1 MIDDHDQQFQICGK
15 LRISY
20 DELIKKIE

>member
-20 DELIKKIE
+20 DELIKKNG

>member
-1 MIDDHDQQFQICGK
+1 MIDDHNQQFQICGK

-20 DELIKKIE
+20 DELIKKIV

>member
-1 MIDDHDQQFQICGK
+1 MIDDHNQQFQICWK

-20 DELIKKIE
+20 DELIKKNG

>member
-1 MIDDHDQQFQICGK
+1 MIDDHNQQFQICGK

-20 DELIKKIE
+20 DELIKKNA